1 MSQHF
6 CFSVNTMLPPGAMLV
21 EKLCMIVLPFAKFP
35 KKAVFNVNTNS

>member
-6 CFSVNTMLPPGAMLV
+6 CFSVNTMLSPGAMLV
-21 EKLCMIVLPFAKFP
+21 EKFP